1 MRYRPLSA
9 TGDYTFG
16 RPFLANSP
24 ECVAQAILTRLKL
37 WRGEF
42 FLDTT
47 DGTAYLGGV
56 LGKPYGNPDAIIKQR
71 ILATPGVVSITSYA
85 SSMDGNTRTLTVTAT
100 VETLYGAAT
109 ISEVL

>member
-24 ECVAQAILTRLKL
+24 DCVAQAILTRLKL

-47 DGTAYLGGV
+47 DGTAYLDGV
-56 LGKPYGNPDAIIKQR
+56 LGKPYSNPDAIIKQR
-71 ILATPGVVSITSYA
+71 ILSTPGVRSITSY
-85 SSMDGNTRTLTVTAT
+85 SSAMDGNTRALTITAT
-100 VETLYGAAT
+100 VDTIYGPAT